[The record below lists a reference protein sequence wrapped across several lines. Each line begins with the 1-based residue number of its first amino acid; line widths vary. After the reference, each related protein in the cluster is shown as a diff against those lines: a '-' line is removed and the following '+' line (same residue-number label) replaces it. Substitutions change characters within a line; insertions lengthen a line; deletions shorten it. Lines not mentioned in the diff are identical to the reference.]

1 MKTLNDIIF
10 EANLRHQMYL
20 QRHSASVVRKIIA
33 LLNRADAGI
42 VERLEREDF
51 TAISEA
57 RQKKLLDRI
66 RELIK
71 RGYSS
76 AITALGEE
84 IDDLAVYESGFQLD
98 LFKRSIPVALD
109 LVTPAPDQLVAAVK
123 ARPFQGRLLKEW
135 YSGLEQG
142 SFARLR
148 DAIRIGYIEGATTE
162 EVVRRIRGTRKQR
175 YTDGIL
181 QQNRRSATA
190 AVRTALNHT
199 SNSASELTYQ
209 QNADIIKGVQWVA
222 TLDGRTTRVCAS
234 RDGKVYPLG
243 KGPRPPA
250 HINCRS
256 TTTPVLK
263 SWKELGISLKQ
274 APEGTRASMNGQVP
288 ASTTFEDFLRNQPT
302 DFQDEFLGKKAG
314 ILFRKGNLPLDRFVD
329 KAGNDLT
336 LDQLRVSEAEAWARA
351 GL

>member
-51 TAISEA
+51 TSISEA
-57 RQKKLLDRI
+57 RQRKLLERI
-66 RELIK
+66 RELVK
-71 RGYSS
+71 RGYSP
-76 AITALGEE
+76 AIKALREE
-84 IDDLAVYESGFQLD
+84 IDELAVYESGFQLD

-109 LVTPAPDQLVAAVK
+109 LVTPAPNQLIAAVK

-142 SFARLR
+142 AFARLR
-148 DAIRIGYIEGATTE
+148 DAIRIGYTEGVTTE
-162 EVVRRIRGTRKQR
+162 EIVRRIRGTRKQR

-199 SNSASELTYQ
+199 SNLASELTYQ
-209 QNADIIKGVQWVA
+209 ENADIVKGVQWVA
-222 TLDGRTTRVCAS
+222 TLDGRTTRICAS
-234 RDGKVYPLG
+234 RDGKVYPLD

-263 SWKELGISLKQ
+263 SWKELGISLNQ

-288 ASTTFEDFLRNQPT
+288 SSTTFEDFLRNQPT

-314 ILFRKGNLPLDRFVD
+314 ILFRRGNLPLDRFVD
-329 KAGNDLT
+329 RAGNDLT
-336 LDQLRVSEAEAWARA
+336 LDQLRTSEAEAWARA